1 MIRPTGSASGGPE
14 EPRYGQLAAWAVVPS
29 LTSPLF
35 YYFLPSCRSL
45 SLWSAFERFGSWR
58 CDWIY
63 TLKRLA
69 AERRGLLVKEAN
81 GNALAGAVIKR
92 KERPR
97 VRAHRFGLGQ
107 LLRARVR
114 PMAGDLPSGYS
125 LAGQSGLV

>member
-1 MIRPTGSASGGPE
+1 M
-14 EPRYGQLAAWAVVPS
+14 
-29 LTSPLF
+29 
-35 YYFLPSCRSL
+35 
-45 SLWSAFERFGSWR
+45 SAFERFGSWC

-63 TLKRLA
+63 TLERLA

-125 LAGQSGLV
+125 LAGQSGLVFHVETRVCVRCVCGSPVAAPLYQETGSPGR